1 MARADEEMEIT
12 IGFSALSD
20 ADANV
25 CAGELAR
32 WLRGELE
39 EARVQ
44 RVRTDPASQDLGT
57 VLTVLVS
64 SAAAVQ
70 VARGV
75 RAWLQHEPRGTS
87 LDWSSAG
94 LVMRGLTSADMVKV
108 VEHLTR
114 GPAAGA
120 PPGETPSE
128 PGEPPAE

>member
-1 MARADEEMEIT
+1 MARAGEEMEIT

-32 WLRGELE
+32 WLRGEVE
-39 EARVQ
+39 GAQVQ

-57 VLTVLVS
+57 VLTVIVS

-75 RAWLQHEPRGTS
+75 REWLRREARGTT
-87 LDWSSAG
+87 LDWSSSG
-94 LVMRGLTSADMVKV
+94 LVARGLTSADMVKV

-114 GPAAGA
+114 AGGGPAGA
-120 PPGETPSE
+120 PETD
-128 PGEPPAE
+128 EPPAE